1 MTAPD
6 IASDVSERLTRPL
19 RDDTVKIP
27 ARRRRSKA
35 GRRVNW
41 WFIVPALVAYAFV
54 VLVPSARG
62 LGYSFTDWNGIR
74 PVLQWVGFDNYIAA
88 FNDQAARDSLLNT
101 AFFAIVVTI
110 LQNAIG
116 LLLAL
121 GVNSIIKSRYVL
133 RVLLFAPAVL
143 TPVVTSYVWKFLYA
157 PEGPIN
163 GLLGSVG
170 LSGLQQDWLGN
181 PDVAR
186 WSIVAVIVWQNAGY
200 SMVIF
205 LAGLQGIPEDV
216 YEAAAID
223 GAGSTR
229 TFWSIT
235 RPLLAPAITINLML
249 SIIGGLKLFDQVQVL
264 TGGGPGTATATMS
277 TTIVKVGSLYGEYAY
292 SLALAVLLSIGVAI
306 VSGIQYRLL
315 SRQEKM

>member
-1 MTAPD
+1 MTV
-6 IASDVSERLTRPL
+6 SDALVT
-19 RDDTVKIP
+19 P
-27 ARRRRSKA
+27 ANTTRRSRESRPRKRA
-35 GRRVNW
+35 RSLRRIPW
-41 WFIVPALVAYAFV
+41 WYVVPALALYTFA
-54 VLVPSARG
+54 VLIPSARG
-62 LGYSFTDWNGIR
+62 LGYAFTDWNGIR
-74 PVLQWVGFDNYIAA
+74 TTLEWVGFDNFIRA
-88 FNDQAARDSLLNT
+88 FSDEEARASLFNT
-101 AFFAIVVTI
+101 AFFAITITI

-121 GVNSIIKSRYVL
+121 GVSSRIKSRFVL

-163 GLLGSVG
+163 SALGAVG
-170 LSGLQQDWLGN
+170 LDALQQDWLGDPN
-181 PDVAR
+181 VAR
-186 WSIVAVIVWQNAGY
+186 WSIVMVIVWQNAGY

-205 LAGLQGIPEDV
+205 LAGLQGIPEEV
-216 YEAAAID
+216 YEASALD
-223 GAGSTR
+223 GAGAVR

-264 TGGGPGTATATMS
+264 TNGGPGSATATMS
-277 TTIVKVGSLYGEYAY
+277 TTIVKTGSLYGEYSY

-315 SRQEKM
+315 NKNENNK